1 MSGHRLVYIF
11 VLLAVVLIASVNS
24 KKSTPPGC
32 RILQFGKKLQCRG
45 VGLSKI
51 PKIPKGILIA

>member
-1 MSGHRLVYIF
+1 MSGIRLVYIL
-11 VLLAVVLIASVNS
+11 VLLGVVLVASI
-24 KKSTPPGC
+24 KGEKSTPPGC
-32 RILQFGKKLQCRG
+32 RVIQFGKKLQCRG